1 MTELNSF
8 GSVLTFAIELEA
20 RLVDVYAAA
29 GKPDWAAASEKRK
42 QKLERVRRE
51 NVVEITLEPIEGL
64 NAADYTLPSGAS
76 PSQVAT
82 IAARFYGDVAP
93 KINVRSAAR
102 SLEQTGKQHAEYAA
116 S

>member
-8 GSVLTFAIELEA
+8 GSVMTFAIELEA
-20 RLVDVYAAA
+20 KLVDVYARA
-29 GKPDWAAASEKRK
+29 GKADWSAASEKRK

-64 NAADYTLPSGAS
+64 NAADYTLPPNAS
-76 PSQVAT
+76 PSEAAA
-82 IAARFYGDVAP
+82 IAARFYTDVAP